1 MRQYAIRRVLLVPV
15 TLFLVTVVVFSLVR
29 LLPGDVVTILLQDS
43 QLTEADRLRELER
56 LGFARPVYE
65 QYITWLSNVLR
76 GDMGKSLWSG
86 RPVLGELQQK
96 IPVTLELAALAIV
109 FAMLIGIPIGIIS
122 AIRQDSIVDYLSRS
136 LAIGGL
142 SVPPFWLATMFVV
155 FAAIWLRWI
164 PPVRFVP
171 FFDNPWA
178 NLQQFFVPAL
188 LLGISFSAA
197 MMRMTRTTMLEVL
210 RQDYIRTAW
219 AKGLTERVVLGRHS
233 LKNAMIPVVTIIGVE
248 LAQVVGGSVIMESIF
263 GLPGIGK
270 FMFQVIGVRDYPAVQ
285 GINLVVAAFVL
296 FINLVVDLSHGYLD
310 PRIRFR

>member
-1 MRQYAIRRVLLVPV
+1 MREYAMRRLLLVPV
-15 TLFLVTVVVFSLVR
+15 TLFLVTVFVFSLVR

-56 LGFARPVYE
+56 LGFAKPVHE
-65 QYITWLSNVLR
+65 QYIIWLGNIFR

-86 RPVLGELQQK
+86 RPVFGELQQK
-96 IPVTLELAALAIV
+96 IPVTLELAALAILI
-109 FAMLIGIPIGIIS
+109 AMLLGIPIGIIS
-122 AIRQDSIVDYLSRS
+122 AIRQDTIFDYVSRS
-136 LAIGGL
+136 IAIGGL
-142 SVPPFWLATMFVV
+142 SIPPFWLATMFVV
-155 FAAIWLRWI
+155 FAAILLRWI
-164 PPVRFVP
+164 PPVRYVP
-171 FFDNPWA
+171 FFDNPWV
-178 NLQQFFVPAL
+178 NLQQFIFPSL

-210 RQDYIRTAW
+210 RQDYVRTAW
-219 AKGLTERVVLGRHS
+219 AKGLTERVVLYRHS

-248 LAQVVGGSVIMESIF
+248 LAQVVGGSVIMETIF

-285 GINLVVAAFVL
+285 GINLVVASFVI
-296 FINLVVDLSHGYLD
+296 FINLMVDLSHGYLD